1 MTLSP
6 GQKVQPKRSTRIS
19 PGGFNAVCSSMLR
32 ERAPRPPRFIGHS
45 TWMSYGIEPEA
56 LRDTLPHD
64 SQPLSDAFFW
74 VRRVD
79 KIEVAAVSR
88 RKLWHKALVDAMGI
102 DDDPALGSLAEDLG
116 QAHDRRGTRCDDVG
130 QHLPG
135 PDRRQLIDVADEQ
148 QCGLVR
154 QGAQ

>member
-19 PGGFNAVCSSMLR
+19 PGGFNAVCSV
-32 ERAPRPPRFIGHS
+32 EGAGTEAAPIHRAQHLDVA
-45 TWMSYGIEPEA
+45 YGIEPEA
-56 LRDTLPHD
+56 LRDALPHD
-64 SQPLSDAFFW
+64 SQQLSDAFFS

-102 DDDPALGSLAEDLG
+102 DDDPALGSPAEDLG
-116 QAHDRRGTRCDDVG
+116 QAHDRRGARRDDVG

-135 PDRRQLIDVADEQ
+135 PDRRQLID
-148 QCGLVR
+148 
-154 QGAQ
+154 

>member
-32 ERAPRPPRFIGHS
+32 ERTEAAPIHRAQHLDVA
-45 TWMSYGIEPEA
+45 YGIEPEA
-56 LRDTLPHD
+56 LRDALPHD
-64 SQPLSDAFFW
+64 SQQLSDAFFW

-116 QAHDRRGTRCDDVG
+116 QAHDRRGARRDDVG

-135 PDRRQLIDVADEQ
+135 PD
-148 QCGLVR
+148 
-154 QGAQ
+154 